1 MNERIWTGRTQITD
15 KCVLGDSRG
24 ETMSGWEQDWVSLGD
39 SLEGTLQMP
48 YLSHAIFILLS
59 SCKVTSLYKGN
70 NARKQEVDW
79 KTGRESVDQ

>member
-1 MNERIWTGRTQITD
+1 
-15 KCVLGDSRG
+15 
-24 ETMSGWEQDWVSLGD
+24 MSGCEQDWVSLGD

-70 NARKQEVDW
+70 NARKQESDW
-79 KTGRESVDQ
+79 KTGGESMDQ

>member
-1 MNERIWTGRTQITD
+1 
-15 KCVLGDSRG
+15 
-24 ETMSGWEQDWVSLGD
+24 MSGCEQDWVSLGD